1 MNCRECVEHL
11 YEFLDRELTPDVERE
26 IREHLEDC
34 PPCGE
39 QFDFEELF
47 LRFRRR
53 ALGSTPRSQ
62 ESQKQLLEIELLAAG
77 GAVLQMFPDLAL
89 DVWRQLAIQEF
100 IEVLDALTAIHAG
113 LPL

>member
-26 IREHLEDC
+26 IREHLEVC

-47 LRFRRR
+47 LKFLR
-53 ALGSTPRSQ
+53 ARCRAEGASP
-62 ESQKQLLEIELLAAG
+62 ELKKR
-77 GAVLQMFPDLAL
+77 VLRELFG
-89 DVWRQLAIQEF
+89 E
-100 IEVLDALTAIHAG
+100 
-113 LPL
+113 